1 MDNSL
6 NIEINEKIV
15 GIIGGMGPEATVDL
29 MQRIIAN
36 TIALDD
42 IDHIR
47 CIVDNN
53 PKIPSRIKAI
63 LSEGAKN
70 PGPCMAEM
78 ARRLEQYGADFLV
91 IPCNTAHYYYEYVAE
106 AVSIPVVHLIDL
118 VVNTL
123 LAENPNLRE
132 VGILGSTTIV
142 KTGLYETRFNARRV
156 KVTYPEGPM
165 QDKLFALIR
174 MVKSGKTGNET
185 SSQLVD
191 ICESLAGKGID
202 LCILGCTELGV
213 IKADLPIRSIDA
225 ADLLAKEI
233 VAIVKHGKNPF
244 TAIGSA

>member
-6 NIEINEKIV
+6 PTDKTEKIV

-29 MQRIIAN
+29 MQRIIAH
-36 TIALDD
+36 TVALDD

-63 LSEGAKN
+63 LGEGAEN
-70 PGPCMAEM
+70 PGPSMADM

-91 IPCNTAHYYYEYVAE
+91 IPCNTAHYYYKYVAE

-118 VVNTL
+118 VVHTL

-132 VGILGSTTIV
+132 IGILGSNTII
-142 KTGLYETRFNARRV
+142 KTGLYATRFSARGVRV
-156 KVTYPEGPM
+156 VYPEGPF
-165 QDKLFALIR
+165 QNKLFELIR
-174 MVKSGKTGNET
+174 MVKSGRTGGEV
-185 SSQLVD
+185 SERFID
-191 ICESLAGKGID
+191 ICNSLAVRGID

-225 ADLLAKEI
+225 ADVLAKEI
-233 VAIVKHGKNPF
+233 VAIVKHGKNPL
-244 TAIGSA
+244 TAID